1 MKCWRRPGIQHH
13 SAVFRRYA
21 SVDYLLRTL
30 PQKKLPNNGQNIP
43 KASSNLALNLPPQ
56 DLTRLLITPKQLTI
70 SFWPSAYVPP
80 SRVDLAASQAV
91 FSRAQFKLEWT
102 LAHYDD
108 IPDVKYQRLKAELET
123 QLAPTAPIES
133 QKRKSFGIEPHLLHP
148 LPEILFLGHTNVGK
162 SSLVNNLFGAG
173 SGTLAYVSRQP
184 GYTQTMNC
192 YNVGK
197 KFRLID
203 SPGYGE
209 RGDEKQG
216 HMVLEYLERRKVL
229 RQVYVL
235 IDAAQ
240 GMLAEDEQMLEHL
253 IDSGIPFDI
262 VLTKVDQV
270 IDRYVGQLPS
280 KVKDA
285 MKKEKVLAP
294 KTRLEYANQIK
305 ATNQKIENYFTGL
318 IEGVG
323 LNELATLPRIFFN
336 NAYRSTYVK
345 QCYGYRELRH
355 AMALV

>member
-1 MKCWRRPGIQHH
+1 MKFQRQLKHH
-13 SAVFRRYA
+13 SVVFRRHA

-30 PQKKLPNNGQNIP
+30 PQKKSPNNIQNIP
-43 KASSNLALNLPPQ
+43 KVPSKPHSNLPPQ
-56 DLTRLLITPKQLTI
+56 DLTKLLITPKKLTI
-70 SFWPSAYVPP
+70 NFWPSAYVQP
-80 SRVDLAASQAV
+80 SKVELAMSQGV

-102 LAHYDD
+102 LAQYDD
-108 IPDVKYQRLKAELET
+108 IPDVKYQRLKAELEAT
-123 QLAPTAPIES
+123 TSSLETH
-133 QKRKSFGIEPHLLHP
+133 KRKSFGIEPHLLHP

-162 SSLVNNLFGAG
+162 SSLVNNLFGEG

-203 SPGYGE
+203 SPGYGM
-209 RGDEKQG
+209 RGEEKQG
-216 HMVLEYLERRKVL
+216 QMVLEYLERRKVL

-240 GMLAEDEQMLEHL
+240 GMLPEDEEMLEHL
-253 IDSGIPFDI
+253 IDSGILFDI

-270 IDRYVGQLPS
+270 IDRYVAQLPS
-280 KVKDA
+280 KVKEA
-285 MKKEKVLAP
+285 MKKEKTLAP
-294 KTRLEYANQIK
+294 KTRLDYANQIK
-305 ATNQKIENYFTGL
+305 ATNRKIETYFTGL

-323 LNELATLPRIFFN
+323 LNELVTLPRIFFN
-336 NAYRSTYVK
+336 NAYKSTYVK
-345 QCYGYRELRH
+345 QCYGYKELRH